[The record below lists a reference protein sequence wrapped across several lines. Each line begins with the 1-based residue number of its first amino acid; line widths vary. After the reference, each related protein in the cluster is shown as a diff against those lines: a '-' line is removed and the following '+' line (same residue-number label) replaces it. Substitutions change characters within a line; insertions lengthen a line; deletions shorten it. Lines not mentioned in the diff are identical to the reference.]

1 MQALR
6 ENPRLMRIILL
17 GMFVLALA
25 CLVGVLIYNILYGE
39 GGNGGVSDTP
49 TPAPPAPTS
58 EGPDVVV
65 TPDEEPTP
73 TPTRVIIEEPTEE
86 PTQEPTTEPTEE
98 PGATATPTK
107 ESSVDLEIPI
117 ISPGAITELLK
128 NGDFE
133 EGFDE
138 QGAGSEWQSFKTDS
152 VATIFSSETI
162 SPYIKSG
169 AGAQRITMSQ
179 ATQGNRYAGIYQQVN
194 IVPSQPYTLE
204 LHGQI
209 RTGFADVNLSSYGYR
224 MQYAIDHNGG
234 DNWRDVP
241 EENWVEL
248 PWDEQLLN
256 SLDVKFLD
264 HTTEIT
270 STSSQIS
277 LFVRAWNK
285 WADPGEA
292 QYTLDSLSLVGPAP
306 TIGGSPD
313 EEVQIDKPLPTTGAG
328 DTSFMGNGRF
338 WIAVL
343 VLLLLAVG
351 AIYRAKWSY

>member
-6 ENPRLMRIILL
+6 ENPRLIRILLL

-25 CLVGVLIYNILYGE
+25 CLVGVLIYNILYG
-39 GGNGGVSDTP
+39 GGGDGVVSDTP
-49 TPAPPAPTS
+49 TPAPTATS

-65 TPDEEPTP
+65 TPAEPSP

-86 PTQEPTTEPTEE
+86 LTEEPTIEPTEE
-98 PGATATPTK
+98 PSPIATPTE
-107 ESSVDLEIPI
+107 ESSVDLEIPV

-128 NGDFE
+128 NGNFE

-138 QGAGSEWQSFKTDS
+138 QGVGLEWQSFKTDS
-152 VATIFSSETI
+152 VAVIYSRETI

-169 AGAQRITMSQ
+169 ADAQRITMSQ
-179 ATQGNRYAGIYQQVN
+179 ATQGDRYAGIYQQVN
-194 IVPSQPYTLE
+194 VVPSQPYTLE

-234 DNWRDVP
+234 DNWQNVP

-256 SLDVKFLD
+256 SLDVEFLD
-264 HTTEIT
+264 YTTEIN

-292 QYTLDSLSLVGPAP
+292 QYSLDSLSLIGPAP
-306 TIGGSPD
+306 TTGGSPD
-313 EEVQIDKPLPTTGAG
+313 EQVQIDKPLPTTGAG
-328 DTSFMGNGRF
+328 DTSFISNGRF
-338 WIAVL
+338 WIAIL